1 MAGGGEAAARDS
13 LATDDGQESGSD
25 APAPAAAKVGVS
37 PRCACNSHAS
47 DCAQLIP
54 PVPSLF
60 TRFRPY
66 LPGANQRIN
75 WQDKAHWLRG
85 RADGS
90 LSPFNRIEG
99 LK

>member
-47 DCAQLIP
+47 DSAGCLRRCVLAQIAGL
-54 PVPSLF
+54 
-60 TRFRPY
+60 
-66 LPGANQRIN
+66 
-75 WQDKAHWLRG
+75 DKRMAA
-85 RADGS
+85 ADDDS
-90 LSPFNRIEG
+90 LSSASDWEESD
-99 LK
+99 